1 MAADSK
7 PATARIRKVFALLDS
22 DQAGEVRAAG
32 HALRRLLGA
41 DPAALEATGTKGPEH
56 VPERHE
62 LEACLAYAAEAI
74 AELTREIEGLRRD
87 NLALRERAPNPAAAP
102 AAAWWPGAG
111 RPPQGTPSP
120 RPRTAH

>member
-1 MAADSK
+1 MTANSK
-7 PATARIRKVFALLDS
+7 PATTRIRKVFALLDS

-41 DPAALEATGTKGPEH
+41 EPAPLERAVTKSPER
-56 VPERHE
+56 VPERRE

-87 NLALRERAPNPAAAP
+87 NLALRERAPNPTPAP

-111 RPPQGTPSP
+111 RPPRGAPAP